1 MNRQETKILNSSRR
15 SFLKL
20 AGITGGGLVLGV
32 SLNGCSASPSPL
44 PYGTKDAWQPH
55 AFLQIAPNGEVK
67 FFLPQ
72 AEMGQGITHGLVT
85 LVAEELNM
93 QPATIIVKVAGVHK
107 DYNVPEAG
115 MQITGGSASI
125 RTRYQG
131 VREAAAM
138 ARTLLLAAASQQW
151 GVESDQLSLVDG
163 EIRDNNRLASIG
175 DFVATAMSLPEPE
188 NVSLKPANEF
198 RWIGKNSGPRVDA
211 IAKVTGTAEFGIDVE
226 IPNLKRAALKR
237 CPVIGGTVK
246 SFNPASAKSVEGV
259 HQVIEIYN
267 GVAVL
272 ADHYW
277 QAKKALE
284 VVEVEWEFPETL
296 TAHSTETI
304 EKAMEDALAQEGENS
319 FTQGDVALGLSQA
332 ESTLKARYKAP
343 FLAHATMEP
352 MNCVVHLQGDR
363 AEVWAPTQA
372 PGLAQQIASERSG
385 IDRDNIQVHTTFLGG
400 GFGRRA
406 FHDFVAEATAIAKVT
421 GVPVQLVW
429 SREDDMQNDYFRP
442 AAMAEFEAGLD
453 DQGKLVSWS
462 AKRTGPNIMPYMID
476 EALGMLL
483 PEAVPQGI
491 VEWMSKRGYGVF
503 DGWQIDPASVEG
515 LHEDYTIA
523 NKSVDHVTVDPG
535 LRCGYWRSVGH
546 SFSGFFVESFMDEL
560 AVKTGQDPLAFRL
573 NHMDD
578 NPRLKN
584 VLKLAAERA
593 GWGQA
598 KAGRFLGM
606 AAVKS
611 FESFVAEVAEISVE
625 NGKLIVH
632 KVTCAVDCGRVVNP
646 DIVRT
651 QMESGINYGL
661 TAALYGDITIKDGA
675 VQQSNFHDYQ
685 VLRMSESPEI
695 DVILVDSEEPPTGVG
710 EPGLPPIA
718 PAVANAVYAATGQR
732 LRSLPLKLS

>member
-163 EIRDNNRLASIG
+163 EIRDNNRVASIG